1 MFDLKPNYIIVLFL
15 CQSIFLDNFCYCQF
29 HWGKNYQMEADN
41 LRALLER
48 YASEENVRPVE
59 ITPKVTFFKYA
70 MIVVTILK

>member
-1 MFDLKPNYIIVLFL
+1 MFDLKPNYIILLFL
-15 CQSIFLDNFCYCQF
+15 CQSIFLDNFCYGQF

-59 ITPKVTFFKYA
+59 ITPKVTFSKYA
-70 MIVVTILK
+70 MIVVTI